1 MIRFPAFS
9 ARRPAAVL
17 VVLAA
22 LFHVQWL
29 AACDVMPMPD
39 HRECCAQDQH
49 GGIKDCDDEVG
60 ATACLVPF
68 AAQALSLKLPE
79 RLQGADDLPDA
90 SPVIGVPT
98 AWMFAPGQARP
109 PDSMRDAVIAD
120 GRSLYLT
127 SSRLRL

>member
-1 MIRFPAFS
+1 MIRVTAFNP
-9 ARRPAAVL
+9 RRAAAAL

-39 HRECCAQDQH
+39 QRECCSQDQR
-49 GGIKDCDDEVG
+49 GGNEHCNDEAG
-60 ATACLVPF
+60 ATTCLVPF
-68 AAQALSLKLPE
+68 ATQAFSLKLPE

-90 SPVIGVPT
+90 FPAIGISSGWIIPSG
-98 AWMFAPGQARP
+98 ASRP
-109 PDSMRDAVIAD
+109 PDPISRAVIAD